1 MKKTTKAAVPL
12 AETALK
18 RHFGKRPLQDL
29 ITASRTFPI
38 TARVDVQLALDKLFA
53 EHPKAKLLATIHRHV
68 TEIIPRVPN
77 AAEFR
82 QGDTLGP
89 DNRHWFRAKLHQR
102 YRLFFRF
109 STKDRVIV
117 YVWVNDE
124 FTVRKAGSKT
134 DAYAVFKS
142 MLNAGD
148 PPRTLEALLRRATEM
163 RTETRRSK
171 ASPDKKD

>member
-1 MKKTTKAAVPL
+1 MEVNGWRLFQYSLFESQLKKLTEAVHRLSISQPD
-12 AETALK
+12 TY
-18 RHFGKRPLQDL
+18 RG
-29 ITASRTFPI
+29 
-38 TARVDVQLALDKLFA
+38 
-53 EHPKAKLLATIHRHV
+53 HPKAKLLATIYRYI
-68 TEIIPRVPN
+68 TESIPRDPS

-89 DNRHWFRAKLHQR
+89 DNRHWFRAKFHQR

-117 YVWVNDE
+117 YAWVNYE
-124 FTVRKAGSKT
+124 FTLRKAGSKT

-148 PPRTLEALLRRATEM
+148 PPRTLDALLKGAKEM
-163 RTETRRSK
+163 RGVSE
-171 ASPDKKD
+171 KK

>member
-1 MKKTTKAAVPL
+1 MEVNGWRLFQYPL
-12 AETALK
+12 FETQLK
-18 RHFGKRPLQDL
+18 RL
-29 ITASRTFPI
+29 TEA
-38 TARVDVQLALDKLFA
+38 VEKLSISQPDA
-53 EHPKAKLLATIHRHV
+53 YREHPKAKLLATIHRHV
-68 TEIIPRVPN
+68 TEIIPQDPN

-89 DNRHWFRAKLHQR
+89 DNRHWFRAKLHRR

-124 FTVRKAGSKT
+124 FTLRKAGSKT
-134 DAYAVFKS
+134 DVYAVFKS

-148 PPRTLEALLRRATEM
+148 PPRTLEALRKGAKELRVEAKG
-163 RTETRRSK
+163 SK
-171 ASPDKKD
+171 ALPDIKD

>member
-1 MKKTTKAAVPL
+1 MEVNGWRLFQYPLFENQLRKLTEAVEEL
-12 AETALK
+12 SI
-18 RHFGKRPLQDL
+18 GRPD
-29 ITASRTFPI
+29 TYR
-38 TARVDVQLALDKLFA
+38 

-68 TEIIPRVPN
+68 TEIIPRDPNVP
-77 AAEFR
+77 EFR

-89 DNRHWFRAKLHQR
+89 DNRHWFRAKFHQR

-124 FTVRKAGSKT
+124 FTLRKAGSKT

-148 PPRTLEALLRRATEM
+148 PPRSLEALLKRAKEL
-163 RTETRRSK
+163 RVEAKGSK
-171 ASPDKKD
+171 ALPDMKD